1 MAENKLVSIRKN
13 IKGSLYL
20 VLDDYYGEKMSR
32 TFALTPDKPEI
43 QIPLNFALSIFNSNV
58 VKRMYDQGKFIIT
71 KNEELLT
78 KELKEEFLLQEDEK
92 LEKVKSDEQIIQE
105 LNDGNAE
112 ALLDSPLQ
120 DKVFDV
126 ASANIEKLSV
136 QAVNKIEEVTKFA
149 LTEE

>member
-58 VKRMYDQGKFIIT
+58 FI
-71 KNEELLT
+71 K
-78 KELKEEFLLQEDEK
+78 D
-92 LEKVKSDEQIIQE
+92 SII
-105 LNDGNAE
+105 
-112 ALLDSPLQ
+112 
-120 DKVFDV
+120 DV
-126 ASANIEKLSV
+126 ALFNSGSLEINFSLYNEYTFFCLYSCLIKLIV
-136 QAVNKIEEVTKFA
+136 
-149 LTEE
+149 